1 MTTITTE
8 KSTKKPRQNQR
19 LRVLYLLK
27 ILYLYTDESNAIT
40 VSEIKSRLA
49 TYGISCERRS
59 LYSCFNELQQFGI
72 QIEKFRSGRTFYYRI
87 PKRLFFLSELKVMV
101 DSIQSFKFL
110 TEKESKKLIHKIE
123 LLTSHSEADKLKH
136 QVYVTERVKTKNA
149 DVFTNIDKIND
160 AIKYNH
166 QITFKYFFIDEKKE
180 IRLKN
185 NGFPYLVSP
194 WWLVV
199 SNEKYYLVA
208 YDHMNK
214 KLKHFRIDKIIS
226 LKIMPERR
234 EGYSFVKDIN
244 PVIYAKKMFGMFGG
258 KEYSVKIKCKN
269 IMANSIVDR
278 FGMDVLIIPRND
290 EEFIT
295 IVNVA
300 VSPKFIHW
308 VLEFGDNA
316 TIIGPEPVVCMVK
329 EEIVRLS
336 RQYDV

>member
-59 LYSCFNELQQFGI
+59 IYSCINELRQFGI
-72 QIEKFRSGRTFYYRI
+72 TIEMFRSGRTNYYKI
-87 PKRLFFLSELKVMV
+87 TKRLFDLSELKVMV
-101 DSIQSFKFL
+101 DSMQAIKFL
-110 TEKESKKLIHKIE
+110 PEKESNKLIKKISLLASSFDSHE
-123 LLTSHSEADKLKH
+123 LWH
-136 QVYVTERVKTKNA
+136 QVYVVDRVKTKNNG
-149 DVFTNIDKIND
+149 VFTNIDKINE

-166 QITFKYFFIDEKKE
+166 QITFKYYYVNEKKN
-180 IRLKN
+180 IQLKN
-185 NGFPYLVSP
+185 NGNRYQVSP
-194 WWLVV
+194 WWLAI
-199 SNEKYYLVA
+199 SNEKYYLIA
-208 YDHMNK
+208 YDHTQK
-214 KLKHFRIDKIIS
+214 ILKHFRIDKIIGP
-226 LKIMPERR
+226 KIMPERR
-234 EGYSFVKDIN
+234 DGYCSIGNIN
-244 PVIYAKKMFGMFGG
+244 PVAYAKKMFGMFGG
-258 KEYSVKIKCKN
+258 EEYSVKIKCKN
-269 IMANSIVDR
+269 IMANSFIDR
-278 FGMDVLIIPRND
+278 FGMDVIIMPCND

-295 IVNVA
+295 IVNVS

-308 VLEFGDNA
+308 VLAFGDNA
-316 TIIGPEPVVCMVK
+316 TIIGPEPVVYMVR